1 MKNILVV
8 VDIQNDFVD
17 GALGTREAVSMIDNA
32 VNVINSH
39 NGTIFV
45 TLDTHTDDYLN
56 TKEGKNL
63 PVPHCIKNTDGWQ
76 LNNKIHVKSE
86 DKTFFLNTSIIKY

>member
-56 TKEGKNL
+56 TAEGKNL

-76 LNNKIHVKSE
+76 LNNKIQKALPKQS
-86 DKTFFLNTSIIKY
+86 FLYMR